1 MTTVTLGALLDA
13 RDESLALKRSRPTW
27 LSHAWTRL
35 RQAQY
40 AAVTARMVAQVV
52 ALALTLAGLAHRH
65 ALVLGGLA
73 AFVVAAASLSSV
85 AGWVMAGVSLLFLE
99 VRRR

>member
-13 RDESLALKRSRPTW
+13 RDESLTLKRSRPAW

-35 RQAQY
+35 RRVQY
-40 AAVTARMVAQVV
+40 TAVTARAVAQLV
-52 ALALTLAGLAHRH
+52 ALVLILAGLVHRH

>member
-1 MTTVTLGALLDA
+1 VELVLI
-13 RDESLALKRSRPTW
+13 
-27 LSHAWTRL
+27 
-35 RQAQY
+35 
-40 AAVTARMVAQVV
+40 
-52 ALALTLAGLAHRH
+52 LAGLVHRH

>member
-13 RDESLALKRSRPTW
+13 RDESLALKRSRPAW
-27 LSHAWTRL
+27 LSHAWARL
-35 RQAQY
+35 RRVQY
-40 AAVTARMVAQVV
+40 TAVTAQMVALV
-52 ALALTLAGLAHRH
+52 LTLAGLVHRH
-65 ALVLGGLA
+65 ALVLAGLA